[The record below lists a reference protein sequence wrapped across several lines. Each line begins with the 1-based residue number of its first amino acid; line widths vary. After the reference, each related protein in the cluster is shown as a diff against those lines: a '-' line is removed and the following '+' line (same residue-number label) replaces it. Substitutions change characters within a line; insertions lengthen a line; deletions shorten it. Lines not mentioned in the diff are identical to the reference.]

1 MALNDQVKNINPLTE
16 VQFKFEIVGRP
27 ATTFFVQSVNLP
39 GLTMDVIAY
48 GRPQRTGLGLAG
60 GGVEYELL
68 EVSFLVDEYLKNWQE
83 MFNWMTGPQP
93 KYESAV
99 LTILSSSM
107 NPTLE
112 VHFENLFP
120 TALTELTFDSS
131 VSETT
136 SLISNVT
143 FNYSIYTIKN
153 LLNN

>member
-1 MALNDQVKNINPLTE
+1 MIFIDNELVYRIR
-16 VQFKFEIVGRP
+16 F
-27 ATTFFVQSVNLP
+27 S
-39 GLTMDVIAY
+39 
-48 GRPQRTGLGLAG
+48 
-60 GGVEYELL
+60 YEH
-68 EVSFLVDEYLKNWQE
+68 LKNWQE
-83 MFNWMTGPQP
+83 IFNWMTSGNP
-93 KYESAV
+93 KYSSAV

-112 VHFENLFP
+112 VHFANVFP

-143 FNYSIYTIKN
+143 FNYTVFTIKN